1 MGEGIV
7 FDLQY
12 KVGLL
17 ATLCGACVV
26 GDDIILCL
34 FIVLYVGG
42 HITLLSLLLQ
52 WPRDQLKSHSTA
64 HMHRMLTRSC
74 TSDIYFKPYL

>member
-12 KVGLL
+12 KVGFL
-17 ATLCGACVV
+17 ATLCGACVD
-26 GDDIILCL
+26 GIILIILCL
-34 FIVLYVGG
+34 FVVLYVGG

-52 WPRDQLKSHSTA
+52 WPRDQLNPIAPHT
-64 HMHRMLTRSC
+64 C
-74 TSDIYFKPYL
+74 TGC